1 LAAATKWETEMIEMP
16 YFVVQLGL
24 FLLVAMT
31 LLLASLQ
38 VLLCLTW
45 NPKQAVWLK
54 RIAEEPIRPWESES
68 EAGDN
73 TRRISVH

>member
-1 LAAATKWETEMIEMP
+1 MIEMP

-24 FLLVAMT
+24 FLFVALT
-31 LLLASLQ
+31 LLQALLQ

-54 RIAEEPIRPWESES
+54 RVAEEPIRPWESWQSES
-68 EAGDN
+68 EAVDN
-73 TRRISVH
+73 TRRIGMH